1 MNKRTIGVFGFAFV
15 VALLAA
21 LLFYKALARNFNAV
35 QVPVTQT
42 VQLYV
47 AARNLDIGTMIK
59 EPDLKLVNWSGPV
72 PTNVILKKEDI
83 LSRGVL
89 ATIFVDEPIAE
100 NRLAPVGAGAGL
112 AATIPSGKRAFA
124 IRVSDTSGVAG
135 FVVAGMH
142 VDIIIEGVPPNAPQ
156 NIGQLSKT
164 LLQNVEI
171 LSAGQNIQK
180 DAEGKPITVGV
191 VTLLLTPE
199 QAEIITLATDM
210 KIQLTLR
217 NPLDHE
223 IAKTPGS
230 ATAALFSG
238 QQYKE
243 SEHKAA
249 APVRK
254 VSVAPVAA
262 PKPPVIVEVYQGG
275 KRDEARFKSEENQ

>member
-42 VQLYV
+42 VQLWV
-47 AARNLDIGTMIK
+47 AARNLDIGTLIK

-112 AATIPSGKRAFA
+112 AATIKPGMRAFA
-124 IRVSDTSGVAG
+124 IHVSDTSGVAG
-135 FVVAGMH
+135 FVVPGMH
-142 VDIIIEGVPPNAPQ
+142 VDIIIEGLPPNAPQ

-180 DAEGKPITVGV
+180 DAEWKPITVGV

-223 IAKTPGS
+223 TAKTPGS
-230 ATAALFSG
+230 ATGALFSG
-238 QQYKE
+238 QQYK
-243 SEHKAA
+243 
-249 APVRK
+249 
-254 VSVAPVAA
+254 
-262 PKPPVIVEVYQGG
+262 GW
-275 KRDEARFKSEENQ
+275 